1 MKKLELDSMLAIS
14 GGSKPG
20 ISQREWCIISNV
32 CWLACSTATALIP
45 GGQLLG
51 VGGMMASTTGI
62 LAC

>member
-1 MKKLELDSMLAIS
+1 MKKLELDKMEAIT
-14 GGSKPG
+14 GGKPG

-32 CWLACSTATALIP
+32 GFLLGSTATALIP

-51 VGGMMASTTGI
+51 VTGMMASTEGI